1 MRDGILFF
9 GLLAAALAADSVGAA
24 GSLAA
29 VGILPPSRLLSWR

>member
-9 GLLAAALAADSVGAA
+9 GLLAAARAADSVGAA

-29 VGILPPSRLLSWR
+29 VGILTACRLLSWR